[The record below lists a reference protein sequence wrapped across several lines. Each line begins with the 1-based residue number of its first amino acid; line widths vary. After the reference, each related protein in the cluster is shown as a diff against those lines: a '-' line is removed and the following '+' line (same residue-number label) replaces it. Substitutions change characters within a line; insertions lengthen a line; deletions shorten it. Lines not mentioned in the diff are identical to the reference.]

1 MPKMITLREGL
12 MMYWCEGD
20 KSVESRTYRV
30 ALTSCDPAMLKLF
43 VNWLEEYFGVESSLL
58 KVRLHLWPTA
68 DEKLAKEFWAQ
79 NLEIPLTNFT
89 KTWTKPRGQGISK
102 NIHVFGVC
110 RVSISSKMLLL
121 KIIESIKKEF
131 L

>member
-1 MPKMITLREGL
+1 

-43 VNWLEEYFGVESSLL
+43 IQWLEDYYKIERTLM

-68 DEKLAKEFWAQ
+68 DEKLAKDFWAK
-79 NLEIPLTNFT
+79 NLEIPVSNT
-89 KTWTKPRGQGISK
+89 KSWTKPRGRGIAK
-102 NIHVFGVC
+102 RIHSNGVC
-110 RVSISSKMLLL
+110 RVSVSSKELLINIT
-121 KIIESIKKEF
+121 KEIERQFCSSLGMEPISY
-131 L
+131 